1 MNMDINLK
9 ELINLGQVVLLKEGL
24 CSNRTLKFGKAICIP
39 VDPHRGEI
47 NVTIPLIIDLT

>member
-1 MNMDINLK
+1 MNINLK

-24 CSNRTLKFGKAICIP
+24 CSNRTLRFDKAICIP
-39 VDPHRGEI
+39 IDPHRGEI